1 MPVPESINDLSTS
14 PGSNFP
20 AGSESPA
27 TIDDYLRS
35 HAAFIAFLRDRFPS
49 LGDVTIDDLTLTGFV
64 QEGIGTLTGSTP
76 SITAAPSIRTWT
88 LIANSTPT
96 DGLVN
101 GQSVTLHITAAG
113 FTITWPSVTWLNGL
127 APVLGTGSVISV
139 VTLWKVGGT
148 LYGSFAGSLG

>member
-1 MPVPESINDLSTS
+1 MPVPGSINDLSTS
-14 PGSNFP
+14 AGSNFP

-27 TIDDYLRS
+27 TIDDYLRTY
-35 HAAFIAFLRDRFPS
+35 AAFIAILRDRFPV

-76 SITAAPSIRTWT
+76 AITPNPSIKTWT

-96 DGLVN
+96 DGLSN
-101 GQSVTLHITAAG
+101 GQSVTLHITAGG
-113 FTITWPSVTWLNGL
+113 FTVTWPSVTWLNNL
-127 APVLGTGSVISV
+127 APVLGTGSVVSV

>member
-1 MPVPESINDLSTS
+1 MPVPASITELSSS

-27 TIDDYLRS
+27 LLDDYIRQLS
-35 HAAFIAFLRDRFPS
+35 AFIAQLRDRFPS
-49 LGDVTIDDLTLTGFV
+49 LGDVTIANLILTGFV
-64 QEGIGTLTGSTP
+64 QEGVGTLTGSTP
-76 SITAAPSIRTWT
+76 SITATPTIRTWT

-101 GQSVTLHITAAG
+101 GQSVTLHITAGG
-113 FTITWPSVTWLNGL
+113 FTVTWPSVTWLNGL
-127 APVLGTGSVISV
+127 APVLGTGSVVSV